1 MALDVPIIIEPG
13 QTRAIYVHSAARG
26 DRGVRYQ
33 GFWSSKSMVSS
44 ASHIFSTDSRP
55 WYDGFRISPAHL
67 RPWDDGFEVFSH
79 RFASVVRDSGH
90 NTLSIRHSTPNAL
103 HCEAL
108 NPRSFQQVGDDDCL
122 SIHPGKGHT
131 SAIPFDTRY
140 GWYRGHRG
148 LAGSLHYSLSVPP
161 WSPSTHKH
169 YPPKFQ
175 ENIKLLLLA
184 NRLVQETR
192 NPPP

>member
-1 MALDVPIIIEPG
+1 MALDVPIFIEPG

-44 ASHIFSTDSRP
+44 ASHIFPTDSRP

-67 RPWDDGFEVFSH
+67 RPWYDGFEVFSH
-79 RFASVVRDSGH
+79 RFASVVRDSGR

-108 NPRSFQQVGDDDCL
+108 NPHRFNRLAKTIAYQYILARV
-122 SIHPGKGHT
+122 
-131 SAIPFDTRY
+131 TRRRFRLTL
-140 GWYRGHRG
+140 GTGG
-148 LAGSLHYSLSVPP
+148 TGGIEVSLA
-161 WSPSTHKH
+161 PSTTASLFHLGLHRRTSTTLQNSKKMSSCCCWQTGWCKK
-169 YPPKFQ
+169 P
-175 ENIKLLLLA
+175 E
-184 NRLVQETR
+184 

>member
-44 ASHIFSTDSRP
+44 ASHIFSAHSRP
-55 WYDGFRISPAHL
+55 WY
-67 RPWDDGFEVFSH
+67 DGFEVFSH

-90 NTLSIRHSTPNAL
+90 YTLSIRHSTPNAL

-108 NPRSFQQVGDDDCL
+108 NPHRFNRLPKTIAYQYILARV
-122 SIHPGKGHT
+122 
-131 SAIPFDTRY
+131 TRRRFPLTL
-140 GWYRGHRG
+140 GTGG
-148 LAGSLHYSLSVPP
+148 TGGIEASLA
-161 WSPSTHKH
+161 PSTTVSLFHLGLHRRTSTTLQNSKKMSSCCCWQTGWCKKPETP
-169 YPPKFQ
+169 PPKKGQ
-175 ENIKLLLLA
+175 TLIRPHA
-184 NRLVQETR
+184 S
-192 NPPP
+192 